1 MKLTKYAHACAI
13 LEEQGKRLVIDP
25 GVFTELP
32 DLSDVVAVVITHVHP
47 DHVNPELLQRI
58 LAANPQAIVFSTDE
72 TAAEHSS
79 IPITIVTAGQAVT
92 VGPFKLAFTGGEHA
106 EIHSS
111 LPRNH
116 NVGVIVNDGALYFPG
131 DSFVTPE
138 VPVQTLLI
146 PAAAPWM
153 RIGEAIDFL
162 AAVKPQRAIPT
173 HDAIL
178 SEQGKQIHDAHL
190 NNKGIAYQR
199 LTSGESIEI

>member
-1 MKLTKYAHACAI
+1 MKLTKYAHACAV

-32 DLSDVVAVVITHVHP
+32 DLTDVVAIIITHVHP
-47 DHVNPELLQRI
+47 DHVSPELLQRV

-72 TAAEHSS
+72 TAAEHGRF
-79 IPITIVTAGQAVT
+79 PITTVTAGQTVT
-92 VGPFKLAFTGGEHA
+92 IGPFKLMFTGGVHA
-106 EIHSS
+106 KIHDS

-116 NVGVIVNDGALYFPG
+116 NVGVIVNDGVLYFPG
-131 DSFVTPE
+131 DSFVIPE

-178 SEQGKQIHDAHL
+178 SEQGKQIHDSHL
-190 NNKGIAYQR
+190 NNKGIVYQR
-199 LTSGESIEI
+199 LAPGESIEI

>member
-1 MKLTKYAHACAI
+1 MKLTKYAHACAV
-13 LEEQGKRLVIDP
+13 LEEQGKCLVIDP

-32 DLSDVVAVVITHVHP
+32 DLTDVVAVIITHAHP

-58 LAANPQAIVFSTDE
+58 LAANPEAIVFSTDE
-72 TAAEHSS
+72 TAAEHNSF
-79 IPITIVTAGQAVT
+79 PITTVTAGQTIT
-92 VGPFKLAFTGGEHA
+92 VGPFKLTFTGGEHA
-106 EIHSS
+106 MIHDS

-116 NVGVIVNDGALYFPG
+116 NVGVIVNDGTLYFPG
-131 DSFVTPE
+131 DSFVVPE

-178 SEQGKQIHDAHL
+178 SEQGMQVHDSHL

-199 LTSGESIEI
+199 LTPGESVEI